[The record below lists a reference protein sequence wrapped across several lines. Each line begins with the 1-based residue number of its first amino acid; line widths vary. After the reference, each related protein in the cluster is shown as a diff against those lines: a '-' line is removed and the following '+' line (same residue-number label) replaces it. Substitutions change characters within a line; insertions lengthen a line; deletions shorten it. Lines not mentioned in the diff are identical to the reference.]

1 MLVYMTA
8 KDFTE
13 IPVIDMAGLLT
24 DDPSAQQAVA
34 DEMGRAA
41 RDVGFFYLT
50 GTGMDPTLF
59 DGVLRAAQGFFDQPR
74 EAKMANYIGNSRNH
88 RGYVPEGEE
97 IFAGKTSD
105 LKEAYD
111 LAADLPADDP
121 DYLAGN
127 PMLGP
132 NQWPELPGF
141 AEQVNAYY
149 QGVRA
154 VGDHVFKGLALGLGM
169 PGDYF
174 DDVTTKPPSQLRLIH
189 YPVDETAASR
199 PGIGDHTD
207 YEAFTLLRSTS
218 PGLEV
223 LAGNGKWI
231 DAPPMP
237 DAFVVN
243 IGDMLE
249 LWTNGEYVA
258 TTHRVRAVEQER
270 WSFPLFFSLDYDTL
284 VTPMEQF
291 AAPGRPVLEPLVAGE
306 HLYAQTVQSFGYLQK
321 RLAAGEIALPE
332 KSVGLSSFGQETRLK
347 TLTNV

>member
-1 MLVYMTA
+1 MNA

-13 IPVIDMAGLLT
+13 IPVIDMGGLLSP
-24 DDPSAQQAVA
+24 DPSEQQVVA
-34 DEMGRAA
+34 EQMGRAA
-41 RDVGFFYLT
+41 RAVGFFYLT

-59 DGVLRAAQGFFDQPR
+59 DGVLAAAQGFFEQPR
-74 EAKMANYIGNSRNH
+74 EAKMTRYIGLSRNH

-105 LKEAYD
+105 LKEAFD
-111 LAADLPADDP
+111 LADDLPADDP

-132 NQWPELPGF
+132 NQWPAIAGF
-141 AEQVNAYY
+141 ADQVNAYY
-149 QGVRA
+149 QAVRA
-154 VGDHVFKGLALGLGM
+154 VGDHVFRGLALGLGE
-169 PGDYF
+169 PADYF
-174 DDVTTKPPSQLRLIH
+174 DAVTTKPPSQLRLIH
-189 YPVDETAASR
+189 YPVDQTAASR

-223 LAGNGKWI
+223 LTGSGAWL

-243 IGDMLE
+243 IGDMME

-284 VTPMEQF
+284 VTPMERF

-306 HLYAQTVQSFGYLQK
+306 HLFAQTAQSFVYLQE
-321 RLAAGEIALPE
+321 RVAAGEITLPD

-347 TLTNV
+347 VNSLTG

>member
-1 MLVYMTA
+1 MA
-8 KDFTE
+8 PKDFTA
-13 IPVIDMAGLLT
+13 IPVIDMAGLLSA
-24 DDPSAQQAVA
+24 DPAAQQVVA

-50 GTGMDPTLF
+50 GTGMDPALF
-59 DGVLRAAQGFFDQPR
+59 DGVLAAAQQFFEQPN
-74 EAKMANYIGNSRNH
+74 EAKLANYIGNSRNH

-132 NQWPELPGF
+132 NQWPDLPGF
-141 AEQVNAYY
+141 ADQVDAYY

-154 VGDHVFKGLALGLGM
+154 VGTHVFRGLALGLGE
-169 PGDYF
+169 PADYF
-174 DDVTTKPPSQLRLIH
+174 DDVTRKPPSQLRLIH

-223 LAGNGKWI
+223 LAGSGHWV

-284 VTPMEQF
+284 VTPMERF

-306 HLYAQTVQSFGYLQK
+306 HLFAQTAQSFVYLQQ
-321 RLAAGEIALPE
+321 RLAAGEITLPE

-347 TLTNV
+347 VASLAM

>member
-1 MLVYMTA
+1 MALT
-8 KDFTE
+8 DFTE
-13 IPVIDMAGLLT
+13 IPVINLAGLLT
-24 DDPSAQQAVA
+24 DDPAAQLAVA
-34 DEMGRAA
+34 EAMGRAA

-50 GTGMDPTLF
+50 GTGMDPALF
-59 DGVLRAAQGFFDQPR
+59 DGVLEATQRYFEQSR
-74 EAKMANYIGNSRNH
+74 EAKMAQYIGNSRNH

-105 LKEAYD
+105 LKEAFD

-132 NQWPELPGF
+132 NQWPPLPGF
-141 AEQVNAYY
+141 AVAVEAYY
-149 QGVRA
+149 EAVRA
-154 VGDHVFKGLALGLGM
+154 VGSFVFRGLALGLGERA
-169 PGDYF
+169 DYF
-174 DDVTTKPPSQLRLIH
+174 DDVTRKPPSQLRLIR

-231 DAPPMP
+231 DAPPLA

-284 VTPMEQF
+284 VTPMERF
-291 AAPGRPVLEPLVAGE
+291 AAPGRPLLEPLVAGE
-306 HLYAQTVQSFGYLQK
+306 HLFAQTAQSFGYLQK
-321 RLAAGEIALPE
+321 RLAAGEITLPE
-332 KSVGLSSFGQETRLK
+332 RSVGLSSFGQETRLK
-347 TLTNV
+347 VGSPA

>member
-1 MLVYMTA
+1 
-8 KDFTE
+8 
-13 IPVIDMAGLLT
+13 
-24 DDPSAQQAVA
+24 
-34 DEMGRAA
+34 
-41 RDVGFFYLT
+41 
-50 GTGMDPTLF
+50 
-59 DGVLRAAQGFFDQPR
+59 
-74 EAKMANYIGNSRNH
+74 MANYIGLSRNH

-105 LKEAYD
+105 LKEAFD
-111 LAADLPADDP
+111 LADDLPADDP

-132 NQWPELPGF
+132 NQWPDIPGF

-149 QGVRA
+149 QAVRA
-154 VGDHVFKGLALGLGM
+154 VGDHVFRGLALGLGEA
-169 PGDYF
+169 PDYF
-174 DDVTTKPPSQLRLIH
+174 DKVTTKPPSQLRLIH

-223 LAGNGKWI
+223 LTGGGVWI
-231 DAPPMP
+231 DAPPLP

-284 VTPMEQF
+284 VVPMERF
-291 AAPGRPVLEPLVAGE
+291 AAPDRPELAAAGRRRAPVRADRPELRLPAEAPGSRGDRSAGRFGRPVVLRPGE
-306 HLYAQTVQSFGYLQK
+306 STQGHLGRLFGRVIRRPMKDREY
-321 RLAAGEIALPE
+321 RP
-332 KSVGLSSFGQETRLK
+332 R
-347 TLTNV
+347 

>member
-1 MLVYMTA
+1 MAA

-13 IPVIDMAGLLT
+13 IPVIDMAGLLSG
-24 DDPSAQQAVA
+24 DASAQRVVA

-50 GTGMDPTLF
+50 GTGMDPVLF
-59 DGVLRAAQGFFDQPR
+59 EGVLAAAQAFFEQPR
-74 EAKMANYIGNSRNH
+74 EAKMAHYIGLSRNH

-105 LKEAYD
+105 LKEAFD

-141 AEQVNAYY
+141 AERVNAYY

-154 VGDHVFKGLALGLGM
+154 VGDHVFRGLALGLGEAA
-169 PGDYF
+169 DYF
-174 DDVTTKPPSQLRLIH
+174 DKVVTKPPSQLRLIH
-189 YPVDETAASR
+189 YPVDRTAASR

-223 LAGNGKWI
+223 LTGGGTWI

-237 DAFVVN
+237 HSFVVN

-270 WSFPLFFSLDYDTL
+270 WSFPLFFSVDYDTL
-284 VTPMEQF
+284 VVPMERF
-291 AAPGRPVLEPLVAGE
+291 SGPGKPQLEPLVAGE
-306 HLYAQTVQSFGYLQK
+306 HLYAQTAQSFVYLQK
-321 RLAAGEIALPE
+321 RLAAGEISLPE
-332 KSVGLSSFGQETRLK
+332 RSVGLSSFGQETRLK
-347 TLTNV
+347 AASRTG